1 MKVTI
6 KGDTMKISYAQV
18 FQAAPALNALSNRP
32 FSTGLAIKLV
42 DIVELLN
49 PHLTAI
55 ERFRDALSA
64 SAEEKTP
71 DELNEQFAEYLN
83 TTTADLGSFV
93 PLFPEEA
100 DAAGL
105 AFTIREMAAVRFMF
119 AQPLNIRVKQ

>member
-1 MKVTI
+1 
-6 KGDTMKISYAQV
+6 MKISYAQV
-18 FQAAPALNALSNRP
+18 FQAAPALNTLSNRP

-42 DIVELLN
+42 DIVEVLN

-64 SAEEKTP
+64 AAEEKTP

-119 AQPLNIRVKQ
+119 AQPLNTRVKQ